1 MPITIDPKAK
11 SCPGVMRALEVATEK
26 LSRGEAVFALGQLIH
41 NSREMERLESMGLRM
56 VGPKWLL
63 DTSTDVTG
71 GYFLVRAHGESP
83 TVIRQAKERG
93 LVVLDATC
101 SIVHHSHEVIE
112 QHIREGWGIAIVG
125 NPSHPEV
132 EALLARS
139 NGYAVV
145 ISGIKDIAKNDFEAQ
160 TLLLA
165 QTTVDPVLFA
175 TIRKAMIPKVMN
187 LKMIDTTCRFLR
199 LRQNDMKAFAQSQDV
214 VIIIGG
220 VNSANSR
227 LLYETAKS
235 VNPNSHFVES
245 PGELK
250 ERFDLALKIGISGG
264 TSTPRWQLEEMK
276 SFLENQVETNPK
288 GLKNKKGG
296 KTSWWLRKN
305 ATT

>member
-26 LSRGEAVFALGQLIH
+26 LRRGEAVYALGQLIH
-41 NSREMERLESMGLRM
+41 NRREMERLEGLGLRM
-56 VGPKWLL
+56 VDPAWLL
-63 DTSTDVTG
+63 DTGTDVKG
-71 GYFLVRAHGESP
+71 AHFLVRAHGESP
-83 TVIRQAKERG
+83 VVIRQAKERG
-93 LVVLDATC
+93 LDILDATC

-112 QHIREGWGIAIVG
+112 QHVREGWGIAIVG
-125 NPSHPEV
+125 NPEHPEV

-145 ISGIKDIAKNDFEAQ
+145 ISNLKGVAKNEFEAQ

-175 TIRKAMIPKVMN
+175 EIRKAMIPRVTS

-199 LRQNDMKAFAQSQDV
+199 LRKNDMTAFAREQDAIIV
-214 VIIIGG
+214 VGG
-220 VNSANSR
+220 GNSANSR
-227 LLYETAKS
+227 LLFETARS
-235 VNPNSHFVES
+235 VNPRSFFVES
-245 PGELK
+245 PSDLE
-250 ERFDLALKIGISGG
+250 ERIDISLRIGISGG

-276 SFLENQVETNPK
+276 SFLETQMDINPK